1 MAATRTRTKRPIA
14 RKKPTARP
22 AAQPTAST
30 TPGAPPAAAT
40 DPGLDLEALA
50 RVADA
55 RDRAA
60 DIIDT
65 AREQALVLQT
75 QAEEQAARTV
85 AETHEQTTVLLAGAR
100 TRAEAVTAGA
110 QEEAT
115 AQRAAATTEA
125 QTVREEA
132 QKLRGQAD
140 RLLGEARDHA
150 DQLLAQARSQVAEL
164 TELAAADHQATASAV
179 AELRRLAEADLT
191 EIGALV
197 EARRTEAGQI
207 LARAREEADNLLAAV
222 QKEVKQARERHAQ
235 LAKAAAE
242 QYDARRTEAEAL
254 YADAVEAAAER
265 RREADA
271 HVAAVSAE
279 AEKARAELRAELR
292 ELGEKFDTEAAAKR
306 QALAEELA
314 GLKTACDQQRERLRT
329 EATTVAQELRAA
341 AQKEAERITV
351 EAERKA
357 KAVTERAQADEARA
371 RRLLSEARE
380 AKKSASRWRGWRQ
393 NLGTKLWK
401 AAPWV
406 ALAAGVG
413 LAASGEYELAR
424 MVGITEY
431 VAPLLPVS
439 IDVYC
444 VTAFRTK
451 RDIAPALLLMA
462 SANVVFHLSEQAHL
476 VPEGGAAPWQL
487 TTFVVLIF
495 VAVIW
500 RVHTLMHEDGTDGH
514 CVTDTLSGTAIG
526 TPARTAM
533 DGGNGTP
540 TRTGTHRRTDG
551 TDSAT
556 SNRTQPAHSDL
567 YAANSGGRA
576 DGTGAEHDSTDPA
589 HAPSHPSHRDGAEGE
604 LTRPYSD
611 RTYGVHT
618 APDGAARTGTA
629 APRRT
634 GTTQAAVQER
644 TSKVSVRTQLGR
656 DAVQGGRTG
665 TTTASSRVT
674 GTSGTGRTGGTERAG
689 TPARTDEELLPL
701 VQELPRD
708 EDGYVTLYRVRTDLS
723 VNQPRAVRLLS
734 QAGLLRPEDADKYL
748 T

>member
-1 MAATRTRTKRPIA
+1 MPAQAPA
-14 RKKPTARP
+14 PTP
-22 AAQPTAST
+22 ETETVSETA
-30 TPGAPPAAAT
+30 PV
-40 DPGLDLEALA
+40 LEMDGEVLA
-50 RVADA
+50 RLADA

-75 QAEEQAARTV
+75 QAEEQAARAI
-85 AETHEQTTVLLAGAR
+85 AETHEQTTVLLTDAR
-100 TRAEAVTAGA
+100 TRAD
-110 QEEAT
+110 EEAT

-125 QTVREEA
+125 ETVREEA
-132 QKLRGQAD
+132 QKLRGEAD
-140 RLLGEARDHA
+140 RLLAEARDRA
-150 DQLLAQARSQVAEL
+150 DQLLAQARAQVAEL

-191 EIGALV
+191 EISALV

-207 LARAREEADNLLAAV
+207 LARAREDADNLLAAA
-222 QKEVKQARERHAQ
+222 QKEVEQARERHAQ

-271 HVAAVSAE
+271 HVAAVNTE

-314 GLKTACDQQRERLRT
+314 GLKTACDQQRERLRA
-329 EATTVAQELRAA
+329 EATSVAQELREA
-341 AQKEAERITV
+341 AQKEAERITA

-371 RRLLSEARE
+371 RRLLTEARE
-380 AKKSASRWRGWRQ
+380 AKQAASRWRGWRQ
-393 NLGTKLWK
+393 NLGKKVWT

-424 MVGITEY
+424 MVGINQY

-444 VTAFRTK
+444 VTAFRAK
-451 RDIAPALLLMA
+451 KDIPYALALMA

-476 VPEGGAAPWQL
+476 VPEGGSAPWQL

-500 RVHTLMHEDGTDGH
+500 RVHTLMHTDGTDGH
-514 CVTDTLSGTAIG
+514 GSTDTLSGTATG
-526 TPARTAM
+526 TPVRTGM

-540 TRTGTHRRTDG
+540 ARTGTHRRTDG
-551 TDSAT
+551 TDSAM
-556 SNRTQPAHSDL
+556 SDRTQPAHGNL
-567 YAANSGGRA
+567 YAANSGGRT
-576 DGTGAEHDSTDPA
+576 DGTGAGHDGTDPA
-589 HAPSHPSHRDGAEGE
+589 HPPFLPSHHDGAEGA

-618 APDGAARTGTA
+618 TPDGAARTGTA

-634 GTTQAAVQER
+634 GTAHAAVQER
-644 TSKVSVRTQLGR
+644 TGTVNVRTQPGR

-665 TTTASSRVT
+665 TTTASSRTT
-674 GTSGTGRTGGTERAG
+674 GTSGTGRTGGGTDRPG

-701 VQELPRD
+701 VQALPRD

-723 VNQPRAVRLLS
+723 VNQPRAVRLLKE
-734 QAGLLRPEDADKYL
+734 AGLLRPEDADKYL